1 MVDFTYRYNRV
12 FFESH
17 QRAEAHALFAA
28 ASREIGGRPE
38 PIEISNLKARDL
50 WRALGTDRTRKV
62 TLSQS
67 LNGKW
72 SVSMENIDAPVFGAR

>member
-1 MVDFTYRYNRV
+1 MVDFTYRYNRA
-12 FFESH
+12 FFDGH

-38 PIEISNLKARDL
+38 PIESIGLKACDL
-50 WRALGTDRTRKV
+50 WRSLGADRTRKV

-72 SVSMENIDAPVFGAR
+72 SVSMENFDAPVFGAR